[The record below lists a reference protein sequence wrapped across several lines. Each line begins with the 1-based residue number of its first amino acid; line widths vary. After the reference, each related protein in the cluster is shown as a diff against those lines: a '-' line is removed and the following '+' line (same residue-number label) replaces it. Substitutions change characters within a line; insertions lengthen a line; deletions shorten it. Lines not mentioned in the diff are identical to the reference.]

1 MRVLDA
7 SSEEYSNVIPVLP
20 LRSRDLVRTERT
32 NRRRRKAATLA
43 DDQGSQGQMRD
54 VSTTDQQNS
63 DAGAAILVSHYVT
76 GQYVICISFACRNRI
91 IFGYRRSQSVKA
103 IINYRVVIIISV
115 SFSAVW
121 LEPNLH
127 FCRYDVNF
135 SYTVLHRR
143 LCNKSVTALHIT
155 QSPAVV
161 TIADHT
167 GCQWPW
173 RSSKVDDFHFIWKG
187 VCRFLL
193 VINNRPYLAPF
204 SHNSVTAF

>member
-115 SFSAVW
+115 SFSAV
-121 LEPNLH
+121 
-127 FCRYDVNF
+127 
-135 SYTVLHRR
+135 
-143 LCNKSVTALHIT
+143 
-155 QSPAVV
+155 
-161 TIADHT
+161 
-167 GCQWPW
+167 
-173 RSSKVDDFHFIWKG
+173 
-187 VCRFLL
+187 
-193 VINNRPYLAPF
+193 
-204 SHNSVTAF
+204 